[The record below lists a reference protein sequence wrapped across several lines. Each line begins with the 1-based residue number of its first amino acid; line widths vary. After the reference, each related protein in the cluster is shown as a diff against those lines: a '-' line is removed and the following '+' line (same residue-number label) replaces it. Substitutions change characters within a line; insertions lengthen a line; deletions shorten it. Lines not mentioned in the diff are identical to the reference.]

1 MPERHTHSS
10 CSDYRQNWSAL
21 THFFADYILPKE
33 LARTTRPLFW
43 QVCILVHEGD
53 SLKVSNGRGSCYIL
67 YPNLQCPNSSVLT
80 DIDQLTPG
88 KAWRS
93 QPVLWIAHFTGQ
105 KDLLFFQDQKGRKM
119 PRTDFFCCSL
129 TPQQHQAMPAAG
141 HRVCVTLSCADPRQA
156 AARMQQGSVLHLVP
170 GCHQNRIQKAESH
183 KFHCSTQI

>member
-21 THFFADYILPKE
+21 TCFFADYILTKE

-67 YPNLQCPNSSVLT
+67 YPNLQCPNASVLT

-88 KAWRS
+88 KAWWS

-129 TPQQHQAMPAAG
+129 TPQQHQAMPAL
-141 HRVCVTLSCADPRQA
+141 VTESVPPWAVQTHARQVPA
-156 AARMQQGSVLHLVP
+156 CSRALLHLVP
-170 GCHQNRIQKAESH
+170 GCHHNRIQKAESH